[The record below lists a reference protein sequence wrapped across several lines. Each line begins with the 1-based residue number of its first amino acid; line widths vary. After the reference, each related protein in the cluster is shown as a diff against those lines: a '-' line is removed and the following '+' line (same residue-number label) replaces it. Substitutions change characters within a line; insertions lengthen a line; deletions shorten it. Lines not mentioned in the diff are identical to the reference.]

1 MVPVIPRSL
10 ALSPPPTVAVVLP
23 DGRYDVFVVDATADG
38 PVLAVDVTI
47 LAGEHKGEVLSV
59 RAQGLAVDELEAL
72 GLPGTLTV
80 EDGEPSL
87 ALEH

>member
-1 MVPVIPRSL
+1 M
-10 ALSPPPTVAVVLP
+10 LP

-38 PVLAVDVTI
+38 PTALRVDLTI